1 METAQIHLCTALFG
15 EINWLLFFIATILAY
30 ALGALWYS
38 PILFGKAWA
47 TIVDPDFASKKS
59 EDMSFYPMIVQF
71 FATALLGLAIF
82 TTQKISLPATILFIL
97 AAAGWQ
103 KAGLFF
109 KYPNFKTFTTMASIE
124 VGYLVAAA
132 AIFLLFGTM

>member
-1 METAQIHLCTALFG
+1 METTQIHLCTALFG
-15 EINWLLFFIATILAY
+15 QINWLLFIIATIIAY
-30 ALGALWYS
+30 AFGALWYS
-38 PILFGKAWA
+38 PILFGKIWA
-47 TIVDPDFASKKS
+47 NIVDTDFASKKP

-82 TTQKISLPATILFIL
+82 TTIQISISATILFIL
-97 AAAGWQ
+97 ASAGWQ

-124 VGYLVAAA
+124 VGYLVVAAS
-132 AIFLLFGTM
+132 IFLIFGMM